1 MSLRKN
7 AKVEGGGGFFKTKHE
22 CFIVYI
28 LGLDLSDANQPGQVF
43 SLSTD
48 SSLDTGRK
56 SFNLREMLKI
66 GQQSITAIEQV

>member
-1 MSLRKN
+1 MRLYIL
-7 AKVEGGGGFFKTKHE
+7 KTDHVSNML

-28 LGLDLSDANQPGQVF
+28 LGLDLIDANQPGQVF

-48 SSLDTGRK
+48 TSLDTGKK